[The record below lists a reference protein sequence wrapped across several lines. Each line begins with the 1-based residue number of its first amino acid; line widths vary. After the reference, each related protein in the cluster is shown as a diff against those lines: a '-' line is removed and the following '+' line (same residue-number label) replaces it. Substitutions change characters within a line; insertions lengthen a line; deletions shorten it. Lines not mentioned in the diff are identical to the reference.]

1 MRVLSCS
8 STMWWTLSLLPVG
21 YIYGQ
26 EEKLRNQNSKW
37 HLQTG
42 GSPTF
47 HLEPLSYKYF
57 LSWLRRGS
65 KPKVSSGVD
74 LYSRGPQTS
83 ICKGTTQRA
92 CGECRSLDLTPTGA
106 ELEGLRGSGQQ
117 SASNVLIS
125 GSPDVQGLWT
135 TRGEPQFS
143 PPWWAWV
150 YNIHLLLCTRLRS
163 LHGGKM
169 VHLINGNHFHPSA
182 LREGIIT
189 VLFSLFSFPSWTGAE
204 G

>member
-1 MRVLSCS
+1 MRVLACS
-8 STMWWTLSLLPVG
+8 SPMWRILSLLPVG

-74 LYSRGPQTS
+74 LYSSGPQTS
-83 ICKGTTQRA
+83 ICKGTIQRA
-92 CGECRSLDLTPTGA
+92 CGESQGVGAGISVQCANLRKPWCTRPLDHM
-106 ELEGLRGSGQQ
+106 
-117 SASNVLIS
+117 
-125 GSPDVQGLWT
+125 
-135 TRGEPQFS
+135 
-143 PPWWAWV
+143 WWAP
-150 YNIHLLLCTRLRS
+150 LLSS
-163 LHGGKM
+163 LVSMSVWHTPLAM
-169 VHLINGNHFHPSA
+169 YTSA
-182 LREGIIT
+182 LSPWG
-189 VLFSLFSFPSWTGAE
+189 
-204 G
+204 